1 MTRKERNDI
10 KYILLKERIKVLS
23 KELDKEIK
31 RTDPT
36 SIYSTILISKHT
48 VILELSCYIEEL
60 EQEY

>member
-36 SIYSTILISKHT
+36 SNLFNHLISKHT

-60 EQEY
+60 EQDY

>member
-23 KELDKEIK
+23 KELNKEITN
-31 RTDPT
+31 TDPT

-48 VILELSCYIEEL
+48 VLLELSCYIEEL
-60 EQEY
+60 EQDY